1 MGRVDQVWN
10 SAGMPDEAFK
20 ASLQTC
26 FAPSGRRT
34 GEELREDL
42 EAIANNPLIDGLM
55 SIASFDSTASA
66 GTTFRFSLISA
77 SGE

>member
-1 MGRVDQVWN
+1 MGRVDQVWS
-10 SAGMPDEAFK
+10 SAGMSDEEFQANQ
-20 ASLQTC
+20 QTC

-42 EAIANNPLIDGLM
+42 AAIANNPLIDGLM

-77 SGE
+77 SRE